1 MKKVWPMLWRTSK
14 PEPLGMRGE
23 RLAARFLRWRGYRLV
38 ARNLKLGK
46 NEIDLLVR
54 KGDTLAFVE
63 VKTRLRADS
72 TDPHDSVG
80 PEKQR
85 HIKAAAQRYLSE
97 AREQGTYYRFDVV
110 SVVLP
115 ERGKAQ
121 ITHYPDAFR

>member
-1 MKKVWPMLWRTSK
+1 
-14 PEPLGMRGE
+14 MRGE
-23 RLAARFLRWRGYRLV
+23 RLAARFLRLRGYRLL

-46 NEIDLLVR
+46 NEIDLVMR
-54 KGDTLAFVE
+54 KGDTLAFIE
-63 VKTRLRADS
+63 VKTRLRADC

-97 AREQGTYYRFDVV
+97 ARQPDTYYRFDVV
-110 SVVLP
+110 SVVMP
-115 ERGKAQ
+115 ERGKAA